1 MRFFR
6 VVICGLVAFSV
17 LAYGGVEEWSQ
28 TVVEIGLVWLVV
40 LWALRLYQRQ
50 SEQVQLS
57 PLFMPMVSLA
67 LLVFTQMVFHT
78 TASQY
83 YTRVELLLLIANA
96 SLLLLLTQAF
106 YRSSH
111 MRALV
116 WFLMCLAFFVS
127 IFGILQHL
135 TFNGKLYWFRVMRD
149 GGLPFGPY
157 VNRNH
162 FAGFAELLIPVA
174 LVPLFLGKVRRE
186 RLFLVSL
193 FAVVPIVAL
202 LLSASRGG
210 IISLMV
216 EMVILILLLLVRR
229 VQGRHMLVGGM
240 AVLCAV
246 LAVSWIGVHQVLQ
259 RFANLQ
265 SLEVTA
271 GKRASMRLDT
281 WHIFLDHPLMGT
293 GLGTL
298 QMVFPPYDTLYD
310 GKIVNH
316 SHNDYL
322 EALAEMGVLG
332 GLCCAWF
339 LGVLLLE
346 SLRGLAELGS
356 SFGASVNLSGLVGC
370 SGLLV
375 HSLVDFNLH
384 IPANAMLFMVAA
396 FLATVRLQ
404 PSTPGQTAG
413 NPASQ
418 VGAKTRR
425 SSRATNGIMPQG
437 GQTS

>member
-1 MRFFR
+1 MKFFR
-6 VVICGLVAFSV
+6 LAICAFLAFGV

-28 TVVEIGLVWLVV
+28 AIVEIGLAWLVV
-40 LWALRLYQRQ
+40 LWALRQYQRR
-50 SEQVQLS
+50 SEQIHLS
-57 PLFMPMVSLA
+57 PLFPPLASLA
-67 LLVFTQMVFHT
+67 LLVSMQMVFHI

-83 YTRVELLLLIANA
+83 YTRLELQLLIAYA
-96 SLLLLLTQAF
+96 ALLLLLTQAF

-111 MRALV
+111 IRGLV

-135 TFNGKLYWFRVMRD
+135 TFNGKIYWFRVMRY

-186 RLFLVSL
+186 RLFLVVL
-193 FAVVPIVAL
+193 FAIVPIVAL

-210 IISLMV
+210 IISLAV
-216 EMVILILLLLVRR
+216 EMVILFLLLLVRR
-229 VQGRHMLVGGM
+229 VRSRHMLVGGM
-240 AVLCAV
+240 VVLCAV
-246 LAVSWIGVHQVLQ
+246 LVVSWIGVHQVLQ
-259 RFANLQ
+259 RFANYQ
-265 SLEVTA
+265 SLEVTE
-271 GKRASMRLDT
+271 GKRASMRVDT

-322 EALAEMGVLG
+322 EALAETGVLG
-332 GLCCAWF
+332 GLCCTWF
-339 LGVLLLE
+339 LGVLLFE
-346 SLRGLAELGS
+346 SLHGLAELGS
-356 SFGASVNLSGLVGC
+356 SFGASLNLSGLVGC
-370 SGLLV
+370 SGILV

-384 IPANAMLFMVAA
+384 IPANASLFVVAA
-396 FLATVRLQ
+396 FLATTRLQ
-404 PSTPGQTAG
+404 SSPPGRIAG
-413 NPASQ
+413 VSIAQ
-418 VGAKTRR
+418 LATKTKV
-425 SSRATNGIMPQG
+425 SSRPTNGIMTQG
-437 GQTS
+437 GQSS